1 MICIII
7 QSQVVNVYGMP
18 TAGRLQVLHKRLGIS
33 LEDLS
38 TEARDA
44 LEKIVDLAID
54 LDLKDCS
61 FTRLG
66 QNLFNSYLAWKH
78 LAFY

>member
-1 MICIII
+1 
-7 QSQVVNVYGMP
+7 MP
-18 TAGRLQVLHKRLGIS
+18 TAGRLQALHKRLGIS

-38 TEARDA
+38 TEARGA

-61 FTRLG
+61 LTRLG
-66 QNLFNSYLAWKH
+66 QNPV
-78 LAFY
+78 

>member
-1 MICIII
+1 
-7 QSQVVNVYGMP
+7 MP
-18 TAGRLQVLHKRLGIS
+18 AAGRLQVLHKRLGIS

-44 LEKIVDLAID
+44 LENIVDLAID

-66 QNLFNSYLAWKH
+66 QNPV
-78 LAFY
+78 